1 MKHEGGMW
9 NSGGKS
15 DGLKRK
21 FFVSVNFYSL
31 KSEKK
36 IRVFEE
42 YMSKVLEKGVCS
54 KLNIL

>member
-9 NSGGKS
+9 NSGGKK

-21 FFVSVNFYSL
+21 FFVPANFYSL

-42 YMSKVLEKGVCS
+42 YKSKVLEKGECS
-54 KLNIL
+54 KRNIL